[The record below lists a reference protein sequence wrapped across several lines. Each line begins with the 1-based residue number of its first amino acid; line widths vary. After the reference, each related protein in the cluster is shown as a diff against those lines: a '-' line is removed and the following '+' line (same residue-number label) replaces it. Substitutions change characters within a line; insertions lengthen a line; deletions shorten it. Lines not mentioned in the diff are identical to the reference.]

1 MGTVAHSPLERRGTA
16 PRPMPGVPI
25 PSQASVRRRV
35 VADTAMVRRNLVGP
49 LLIAG
54 EEGRPL
60 SGAIRLAEALAR
72 RDGVNAHVVSVVRP
86 LSSPLSHLVCQVA
99 DLERY
104 ELEACRRQIRQA
116 RAQRQVHEA
125 VGLSTFFSTGVEFG
139 EPVSITADTA
149 RLRAAEY
156 ILVGLPGLSS
166 RGRARVEDAAF
177 RLAKTAGVPVLAVP
191 AHVDRLPRSV
201 LVNMDLG
208 EASVRAAR
216 AALPLLA
223 AGGSLTLAHVV
234 PEVEFAPP
242 DAGDWVEVG
251 ARGVADMLRRLGDE
265 LRLAGDLEV
274 RSVVLQG
281 DPARVLSELA
291 QDFDLTAVGAP
302 KRRSFGRFLMGSVS
316 ADVLRAAGG
325 TVLIVPGRDG

>member
-1 MGTVAHSPLERRGTA
+1 MGTVAKSPLERRGTA
-16 PRPMPGVPI
+16 PRPMPGVPP
-25 PSQASVRRRV
+25 PSQASARRRV
-35 VADTAMVRRNLVGP
+35 VAHTAMARRNLVGP

-60 SGAIRLAEALAR
+60 NGAIRLAEALAR

-86 LSSPLSHLVCQVA
+86 LALPLSHLVCQVA
-99 DLERY
+99 DVERH
-104 ELEACRRQIRQA
+104 ELEACRRQVRQA
-116 RAQRQVHEA
+116 RAQRQVHET
-125 VGLSTFFSTGVEFG
+125 VGLSTFFSTGVDIG

-156 ILVGLPGLSS
+156 ILVGLPDLGS
-166 RGRARVEDAAF
+166 RGRASAEDAAF
-177 RLAKTAGVPVLAVP
+177 RLATTAGVPVLAVP
-191 AHVDRLPRSV
+191 AHADRLPSSV

-242 DAGDWVEVG
+242 DAGDWVEAG
-251 ARGVADMLRRLGDE
+251 TRGVAHVLRQLGDE

-274 RSVVLQG
+274 RSVVLKG
-281 DPARVLSELA
+281 DPVSVLSELA
-291 QDFDLTAVGAP
+291 QDFDLTRGWSPEEAVIWSVLAWGVSRP
-302 KRRSFGRFLMGSVS
+302 TFSGKRVARS
-316 ADVLRAAGG
+316 
-325 TVLIVPGRDG
+325 

>member
-1 MGTVAHSPLERRGTA
+1 LERRGTA
-16 PRPMPGVPI
+16 PRPMPGVPT
-25 PSQASVRRRV
+25 PSHASARRRV
-35 VADTAMVRRNLVGP
+35 VVDTAMVRRNLVGP

-99 DLERY
+99 DLERH
-104 ELEACRRQIRQA
+104 ELEACRRRIWQA

-125 VGLSTFFSTGVEFG
+125 VGLSTFFSTGVELG

-149 RLRAAEY
+149 RLRVAEY

-191 AHVDRLPRSV
+191 AHADCLPRSV

-251 ARGVADMLRRLGDE
+251 ARGVADVLRRLGDE

-274 RSVVLQG
+274 RSVVLKG
-281 DPARVLSELA
+281 DPVSVLSELA
-291 QDFDLTAVGAP
+291 QDFDLLAVGAP
-302 KRRSFGRFLMGSVS
+302 KRQSFGRFLTGSVS
-316 ADVLRAAGG
+316 ADLLREAGG
-325 TVLIVPGRDG
+325 TVMIAPDPDG

>member
-1 MGTVAHSPLERRGTA
+1 MGTVAHSPLERRGVA
-16 PRPMPGVPI
+16 PRR
-25 PSQASVRRRV
+25 SV
-35 VADTAMVRRNLVGP
+35 VADTAVVRRNLVGP

-60 SGAIRLAEALAR
+60 SGAVRLAEALAR

-86 LSSPLSHLVCQVA
+86 LASPLAHLVFQVA
-99 DLERY
+99 DLERH

-116 RAQRQVHEA
+116 RARRQVHQA
-125 VGLSTFFSTGVEFG
+125 VGLSTFFSTGVELG
-139 EPVSITADTA
+139 EPVSVTANTA

-156 ILVGLPGLSS
+156 ILVGLPDLGS
-166 RGRARVEDAAF
+166 RGRASAEDTAF

-251 ARGVADMLRRLGDE
+251 ARGVADVLRRLADE

-274 RSVVLQG
+274 RSVMLKG
-281 DPARVLSELA
+281 DPVSVLSELA
-291 QDFDLTAVGAP
+291 QDFDLLAVGAP
-302 KRRSFGRFLMGSVS
+302 KRQSFGRFLTGSVS
-316 ADVLRAAGG
+316 TGVLREAVG
-325 TVLIVPGRDG
+325 TVMIAPDRDG

>member
-1 MGTVAHSPLERRGTA
+1 M
-16 PRPMPGVPI
+16 
-25 PSQASVRRRV
+25 
-35 VADTAMVRRNLVGP
+35 
-49 LLIAG
+49 
-54 EEGRPL
+54 
-60 SGAIRLAEALAR
+60 
-72 RDGVNAHVVSVVRP
+72 NAHVVSVAQP

-99 DLERY
+99 DLEHQ

-116 RAQRQVHEA
+116 RAQRQVHET

-139 EPVSITADTA
+139 EPMSITADTA

-166 RGRARVEDAAF
+166 RGRAGLEDAAF

-223 AGGSLTLAHVV
+223 AGGSITLAHVV

-251 ARGVADMLRRLGDE
+251 ARGVADVLRRLGDE

-325 TVLIVPGRDG
+325 TVLIVPDRDG

>member
-1 MGTVAHSPLERRGTA
+1 MSK
-16 PRPMPGVPI
+16 
-25 PSQASVRRRV
+25 ASARRRV
-35 VADTAMVRRNLVGP
+35 VAHTAMVRRNLVGP

-60 SGAIRLAEALAR
+60 SGAIQLAEALAR

-99 DLERY
+99 DLERH
-104 ELEACRRQIRQA
+104 ELEVCRRQIRQA

-125 VGLSTFFSTGVEFG
+125 VGPSTFFSTGVELG

-156 ILVGLPGLSS
+156 ILVGLPGLNS
-166 RGRARVEDAAF
+166 RGRARVEEVAF
-177 RLAKTAGVPVLAVP
+177 RLAKAAGVPVLAVP
-191 AHVDRLPRSV
+191 AHVDRLPRSA

-216 AALPLLA
+216 ATVPLLA

-242 DAGDWVEVG
+242 DAGDWVEAG
-251 ARGVADMLRRLGDE
+251 TQGVAQLGDE

-274 RSVVLQG
+274 RSVVLKG
-281 DPARVLSELA
+281 DPASVLSELA
-291 QDFDLTAVGAP
+291 QDFDLTAVGTP
-302 KRRSFGRFLMGSVS
+302 KRPSFGRFLTGSVS
-316 ADVLRAAGG
+316 ADVLWEVGG
-325 TVLIVPGRDG
+325 MVLIAPDRDG